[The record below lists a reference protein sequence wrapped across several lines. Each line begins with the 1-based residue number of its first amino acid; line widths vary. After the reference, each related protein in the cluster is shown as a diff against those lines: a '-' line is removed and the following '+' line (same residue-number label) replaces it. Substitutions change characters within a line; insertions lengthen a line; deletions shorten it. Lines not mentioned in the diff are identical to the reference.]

1 MGHPCSVPHEA
12 PSSTRPR
19 DCVPP
24 TPATPAQRANPGP
37 LSVPRASP
45 ASAIH
50 RPWGFLPTARPAVLG
65 AGGYT
70 ARPRAD
76 SSSSAG
82 GTAPKPFPV
91 HQALQ
96 LRPLPRAL
104 SAPGKAADPESA
116 EDRAGEPAW
125 PCRGAQDT
133 AGSPAATP
141 RTLCYLLGAQP
152 SAPGPAL
159 LAEGLISRRPG
170 RLVLRLTEL
179 PGPAQSARPSLYR
192 QPCEAARRPKAGL
205 VATRGTRSLWAPATD
220 LPFGP
225 HLSRSP

>member
-1 MGHPCSVPHEA
+1 MKHLPAHAPGTVSPQPRPHLPREPTRPPSKSSIGHTPALGLPAHSTPRSPGRQGVHGTASGGQLQLRGRNSAEA
-12 PSSTRPR
+12 LPSSPSST
-19 DCVPP
+19 
-24 TPATPAQRANPGP
+24 TQ
-37 LSVPRASP
+37 
-45 ASAIH
+45 
-50 RPWGFLPTARPAVLG
+50 
-65 AGGYT
+65 
-70 ARPRAD
+70 
-76 SSSSAG
+76 
-82 GTAPKPFPV
+82 
-91 HQALQ
+91 
-96 LRPLPRAL
+96 PLPRAL